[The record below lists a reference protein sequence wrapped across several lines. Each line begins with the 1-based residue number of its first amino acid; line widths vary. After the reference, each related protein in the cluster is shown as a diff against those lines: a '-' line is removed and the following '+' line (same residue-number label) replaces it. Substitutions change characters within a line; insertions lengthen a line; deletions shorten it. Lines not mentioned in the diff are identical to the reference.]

1 MSELREQVQMGV
13 EARRVFDNPAFVR
26 ALEALEEKY
35 TRTWLETEPAQLDV
49 REVSWQALRALRDL
63 TDELT
68 ILLDNGTIAA
78 RQIEREE
85 QRNG

>member
-1 MSELREQVQMGV
+1 MSRREAIELGVQ
-13 EARRVFDNPAFVR
+13 ARALLDNPAMVR
-26 ALEALEEKY
+26 
-35 TRTWLETEPAQLDV
+35 
-49 REVSWQALRALRDL
+49 ALRALEDKYQRAWENSAPDEIDVREGAYLALRTLGAL

-68 ILLDNGTIAA
+68 ILLDNGEIAA